1 MVGQDL
7 DTLHHGCAAAHRA
20 TPAGQILGAPTPA
33 DSAEEQPLKA
43 QKMAVFCNRP
53 GGSGLSA
60 EKELTTTSASAADEG
75 VLKTTSVSG
84 SILAAFF
91 DELAAVETL
100 AEIAAPLR
108 KLVLEDGVF
117 AEPAIKAAMFPNA
130 P

>member
-1 MVGQDL
+1 M
-7 DTLHHGCAAAHRA
+7 
-20 TPAGQILGAPTPA
+20 
-33 DSAEEQPLKA
+33 
-43 QKMAVFCNRP
+43 
-53 GGSGLSA
+53 SA
-60 EKELTTTSASAADEG
+60 EKELTTNSVPEG
-75 VLKTTSVSG
+75 DKAFPKITSVSA